1 MSINYDELFKKDSSK
16 YHIGQLLYAPE
27 GGIRKVSVKEIK
39 SFPAIRNVVYMCTD
53 CMTGESCAYNENELY
68 PLGERE
74 KCLEAWISME
84 YQIFHYKGKDL
95 DIEKQENFSIMF
107 PKSING
113 RHIYKINVSVAN
125 DSLLFKDDGN
135 YCTLEEVEDPVD
147 SFENALQKYK
157 NFAEKHNGMV
167 MELPKRKDFPDMFRL
182 DSGIYVDWKSYVEKN
197 TGNSVKL
204 RMAVCESIN

>member
-1 MSINYDELFKKDSSK
+1 MHPALWCVFDERRLSCMSINYDELFKKDSSK

-107 PKSING
+107 PKSINV
-113 RHIYKINVSVAN
+113 RHPATIA
-125 DSLLFKDDGN
+125 FR
-135 YCTLEEVEDPVD
+135 
-147 SFENALQKYK
+147 QKYRS
-157 NFAEKHNGMV
+157 NRPAYS
-167 MELPKRKDFPDMFRL
+167 PFR
-182 DSGIYVDWKSYVEKN
+182 
-197 TGNSVKL
+197 NS
-204 RMAVCESIN
+204 A

>member
-1 MSINYDELFKKDSSK
+1 
-16 YHIGQLLYAPE
+16 
-27 GGIRKVSVKEIK
+27 
-39 SFPAIRNVVYMCTD
+39 
-53 CMTGESCAYNENELY
+53 
-68 PLGERE
+68 
-74 KCLEAWISME
+74 ME

-147 SFENALQKYK
+147 SLKMPYRSIKTSQK
-157 NFAEKHNGMV
+157 
-167 MELPKRKDFPDMFRL
+167 
-182 DSGIYVDWKSYVEKN
+182 SI
-197 TGNSVKL
+197 
-204 RMAVCESIN
+204 MAW